1 VLHLLHRFLLLLA
14 LLGTQV
20 MGLHR
25 GYICDCGGVER
36 LTQLDHCHGPHD
48 HGCEHEEH
56 EMPVH
61 DRHDH
66 EEEEPIHEHPAL
78 VESPLAEKAQPTAFM
93 SVQAPLL
100 VWLPL
105 DGFTVKTLP
114 QAERARFQPPRINS
128 RAGPPWP
135 SRLSHTISL
144 RI

>member
-1 VLHLLHRFLLLLA
+1 
-14 LLGTQV
+14 

-56 EMPVH
+56 EMPAH

-78 VESPLAEKAQPTAFM
+78 VESALAEKAHAAAFM
-93 SVQAPLL
+93 SVQVPLL

-105 DGFTVKTLP
+105 DDFTVKTLP
-114 QAERARFQPPRINS
+114 QAERDRFQPPRIKS